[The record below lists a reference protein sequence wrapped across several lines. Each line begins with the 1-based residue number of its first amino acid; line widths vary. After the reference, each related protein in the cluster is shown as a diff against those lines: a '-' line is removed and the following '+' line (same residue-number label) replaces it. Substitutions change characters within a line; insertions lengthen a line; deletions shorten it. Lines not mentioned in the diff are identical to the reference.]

1 MPKSRAGSRLSRP
14 AEETNVRG
22 TTTAHRLA
30 ERLESELSAKGYMIG
45 DRFPSVRDLSRHYGV
60 SPITV
65 HRAVQHLTKRGLLE
79 SQQGAGTFV
88 RQIIAPSRSLPKLF
102 VVLPSDPEIR
112 RRFIFGGLQAG
123 LLEALGGVSMQINTL
138 PAADISSFLGRLC
151 EQEVGGGALM
161 GAILVRVPREARL
174 FFARRRVPAVVIGH
188 ADQQDALSYVDRD
201 QRAIGRTVGEYLFGK
216 GHRSIGLIMLDTW
229 TDSDNQVNLGLYDA
243 MKSAP
248 PGSATV
254 ICQSASEDPELLT
267 PLLER
272 LLSGLHRPSAVVA
285 RSDRIAVAALATA
298 RRLGLKIPE
307 QLAVVSIGQNGPAL
321 TEISPAI
328 TAMTN
333 DDEKRGRVAG
343 RLLSELSF
351 GQTPAQLCVEI
362 ETELVVR
369 EST

>member
-1 MPKSRAGSRLSRP
+1 
-14 AEETNVRG
+14 
-22 TTTAHRLA
+22 LA
-30 ERLESELSAKGYMIG
+30 ERLESELNAKGYMIG

-65 HRAVQHLTKRGLLE
+65 HRAVQHLTRRGLLE

-112 RRFIFGGLQAG
+112 RRFVFGGLQAG
-123 LLEALGGVSMQINTL
+123 LLETLGGVSMQINTL
-138 PAADISSFLGRLC
+138 PSADISSFLGRLC

-174 FFARRRVPAVVIGH
+174 FFARCRVPAVVIGH
-188 ADQQDALSYVDRD
+188 ADQQDALCYVDRD
-201 QRAIGRTVGEYLFGK
+201 QHAIGRTVGEYLFGK

-229 TDSDNQVNLGLYDA
+229 SDSDNQVNLGLHDA
-243 MKSAP
+243 MKSSLFGP
-248 PGSATV
+248 ATV
-254 ICQSASEDPELLT
+254 ICQSASEDPELLA
-267 PLLER
+267 PLLDR
-272 LLSGLHRPSAVVA
+272 LLSGPHRPSAVVA
-285 RSDRIAVAALATA
+285 RSDRIAVAAVASA
-298 RRLGLKIPE
+298 RRIGLKIPE
-307 QLAVVSIGQNGPAL
+307 QLAVVSIGQSGPAL
-321 TEISPAI
+321 TEITPAI

-343 RLLSELSF
+343 RLLSELSH
-351 GQTPAQLCVEI
+351 GQTPAQPCVHI